1 MSKLEKYLR
10 KDLPDEFYVTRLT
23 LKELKEMIL
32 KNRTYY
38 KDWKEY
44 KCSSCQFEG
53 EGFICYDEKLT
64 KDNPDPVNELLEC
77 PECKHGTLII

>member
-1 MSKLEKYLR
+1 
-10 KDLPDEFYVTRLT
+10 
-23 LKELKEMIL
+23 MIL

-38 KDWKEY
+38 KEMYLVYHQEY

-53 EGFICYDEKLT
+53 EGFIYYDEKLT

-77 PECKHGTLII
+77 PKCKHGTLII